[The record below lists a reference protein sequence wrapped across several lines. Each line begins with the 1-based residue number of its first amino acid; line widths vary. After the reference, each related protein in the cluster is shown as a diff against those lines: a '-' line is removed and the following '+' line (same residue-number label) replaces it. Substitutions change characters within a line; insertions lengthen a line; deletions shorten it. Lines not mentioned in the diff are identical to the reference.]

1 MKAGPSIDAL
11 LMKRALR
18 AVAIVLTLGPAI
30 ASAQVI
36 WDNSSTNNAWGTG
49 SNWSGGAVP
58 TAGSNVQFNSTET
71 DSVVNDISLG
81 AANRSANMLT
91 FNGVNDNFSI
101 TGAGRT
107 LTLTS
112 GDITRTAGSSGTQIL
127 SFSTLALGAASAMN
141 IAGTGSLEIQSSIT
155 GGFGLTKSG
164 AGELILSGA
173 NTFTGTTVVS
183 AGTLTLANSSAMG
196 ATGTWGNSVAS
207 GATLAL
213 QGGITINEGGL
224 DIVGTG
230 VGGTS
235 GALRNVSGNNT
246 LGAQVTVTGATS
258 ITSAGG
264 TLTLSGPVGANGN
277 VTTSGAGNVTFSGA
291 VNGGGG
297 FTHNGSGTLSFTGTA
312 ANSFS
317 GTLAINDGT
326 VALGKT
332 AGTTAI
338 ASNTITIGNSVGSAG
353 TAILRLD
360 ASNQISDS
368 SALTINSDGRL
379 DVNTRTESINALT
392 STGQIFIDTGGKL
405 TVGINSG
412 NISLGG
418 SILGNGTLMKDG
430 AGTLSLLSSIV
441 LAGELQLDGGIV
453 ALNGFELT
461 AGTLHVTESTTID
474 FGGGDS
480 TISFTNLIVDAG
492 SILTIQNWSDA
503 ADFFYTAGWTGA
515 TQDATGS
522 PMNRV
527 VFQGWTGSN
536 TKWQSFDDQVTPV
549 PEPSTYGA
557 LLVGVLGA
565 AGAFRRWRRQ
575 RP

>member
-11 LMKRALR
+11 LKKRALR

-36 WDNSSTNNAWGTG
+36 WDNSTGDNAWGTG
-49 SNWSGGAVP
+49 ANWSSNTVP
-58 TAGSNVQFNSTET
+58 TAGSNVQFNANET
-71 DSVVNDISLG
+71 DTVVNNISLG
-81 AANRSANMLT
+81 AMNRNANMLT
-91 FNGVNDNFSI
+91 FNSVNDNFSI
-101 TGAGRT
+101 TGVGRT
-107 LTLTS
+107 LTLAS
-112 GDITRTAGSSGTQIL
+112 GDITRTAGSSGTQVL
-127 SFSTLALGAASAMN
+127 AFTTLALGGASAMN
-141 IAGTGSLEIQSSIT
+141 IAGTGSLEIQSAMT
-155 GGFGLTKSG
+155 GSVGVTKSG

-173 NTFTGTTVVS
+173 NTFTGATVVS

-213 QGGITINEGGL
+213 RGGITVNEGGL
-224 DIVGTG
+224 DVVGTG

-235 GALRNVSGNNT
+235 GALRNVSDNNT
-246 LGAQVTVTGATS
+246 LGAQITMTGATS
-258 ITSAGG
+258 ITSASG
-264 TLTLSGPVGANGN
+264 TLTLSNTVGANFN

-297 FTHNGSGTLSFTGTA
+297 FTHNGTGTLSFTGTA

-317 GTLAINDGT
+317 GALAINDGT

-338 ASNTITIGNSVGSAG
+338 ASNTITVGNSSGAAGSAV
-353 TAILRLD
+353 LRLD

-379 DVNTRTESINALT
+379 DVNTRTESINALA
-392 STGQIFIDTGGKL
+392 STGQIFIDAGGKL

-441 LAGELQLDGGIV
+441 MAGELQLDGGNV

-461 AGTLHVTESTTID
+461 AGTLHVTENTTID
-474 FGGGDS
+474 FGGGNS
-480 TISFTNLIVDAG
+480 TISFTNLIVDAD

-503 ADFFYTAGWTGA
+503 ADFFYTAGWAGA
-515 TQDATGS
+515 TPDATGD
-522 PMNRV
+522 PMSRV

-557 LLVGVLGA
+557 FLVGILGA

-575 RP
+575 RR